1 MEVLLTFIV
10 SFFVILIVN
19 YIFNYIIKG
28 KNKKLGT
35 QPSYTYIVK
44 KYKLK
49 MDHNKTKILS
59 KTIIFV
65 NSLIL
70 AIPIT
75 VFMFVETHLAL
86 VCVISFVLFILLMF
100 SLYNIIGS
108 VLKKKGW

>member
-1 MEVLLTFIV
+1 MEVLLTFLI

-44 KYKLK
+44 KYKLN
-49 MDHNKTKILS
+49 MDKQKTKTLS
-59 KTIIFV
+59 KLIVFI
-65 NSLIL
+65 NSLII

-75 VFMFVETHLAL
+75 VFMFVKMHIAL

-100 SLYNIIGS
+100 SLYNIIGI